1 MFKIKYAK
9 IKALIILLIIFLFKT
24 FLQNGKLKY
33 AKLIPLINNST
44 KEMEG
49 KGKFEL
55 DSDEEH
61 GIGLSPL
68 FNTVLH
74 NKFVRLF
81 SENIYE
87 SFSHS

>member
-1 MFKIKYAK
+1 
-9 IKALIILLIIFLFKT
+9 
-24 FLQNGKLKY
+24 
-33 AKLIPLINNST
+33 
-44 KEMEG
+44 MEG
-49 KGKFEL
+49 KGKFGL

-87 SFSHS
+87 SFLVSSVLLVNILGKYLEVSMNREAGRNFKRVTVNLREYGQKSFLSI